1 MALVGKDTKQPDEVL
16 DWDVDFGDWMRS
28 GDALDIVNTNVRLLS
43 GPDTTP
49 LLVTQVQSTATRSK
63 VWLSGGANGA
73 KYRIELEATTVEG
86 RLKEAE
92 FDIAVKEI

>member
-16 DWDVDFGDWMRS
+16 DWDVDFGDWMRA
-28 GDALDIVNTNVRLLS
+28 GDTIDTVTTSVRVLS
-43 GPDTTP
+43 GPATTP
-49 LLVTQVQSTATRSK
+49 LIVDRVQNTTALSK
-63 VWLSGGANGA
+63 VWLSGGAVGA
-73 KYRIELEATTVEG
+73 KYRVELEARTVAG